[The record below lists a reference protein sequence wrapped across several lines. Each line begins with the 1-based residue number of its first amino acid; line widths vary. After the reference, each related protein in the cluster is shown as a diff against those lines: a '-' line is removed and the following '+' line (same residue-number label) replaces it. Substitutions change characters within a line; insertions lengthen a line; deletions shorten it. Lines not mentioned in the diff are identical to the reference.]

1 MAEEPRYF
9 TVEEANEV
17 VPAVRVFMEKIQT
30 HRGALAEAQ
39 AEHATL
45 AQHIAGN
52 GGDLSPQEVAEVQGK
67 VEEEAA
73 GIARCIEG
81 IQELG
86 GMVKDLDTGLV
97 DFLAKREGSDVFLCW
112 RMGEDEITHWHGLDE
127 GFAGRKP
134 L

>member
-1 MAEEPRYF
+1 VPDEPRYF

-17 VPAVRVFMEKIQT
+17 LPAVRVFMERIQG
-30 HRGALAEAQ
+30 HRVTLAEAQ
-39 AEHATL
+39 AEHVEL
-45 AQHIAGN
+45 AQRIAGN
-52 GGDLSPQEVAEVQGK
+52 GGDLSPQEVAEVQGR

-73 GIARCIEG
+73 AIAGCIEG

-86 GMVKDLDTGLV
+86 GMVKDLDAGLV
-97 DFLAKREGSDVFLCW
+97 DFLHKRHGDDVLLCW
-112 RMGEDEITHWHGLDE
+112 RMGEDEITQWHGLEE